1 MGFRNGFTRLLAGLV
16 LLLGSM
22 TTPALAA
29 GLMTPANSSLPP
41 LQIREQH
48 VTVDV
53 EDGYAITEVEQ
64 VFHNPNDQDLEAYY
78 RFPVPERGTVAEF
91 TVWIDGKPV
100 IGEVLEK
107 QQARQVYEQEKAA
120 GREAGLT
127 EKDSY
132 KAFDVRVQPV
142 RAGQDTRVRLVYM
155 QPAFVDT
162 GIGRYV
168 YPLEEGGVDE
178 KKLAFWTA
186 NDSVEEH
193 FSFTLNLRSGYP
205 VDALRLPKHPEAQIQ
220 QLDPQ
225 QWQVKL
231 DNRAATVTSKEDEN
245 SERANFAPPPA
256 NGQPTNAFTLN
267 QDIVVYWRHQQD
279 LPGSVDLVAYKAP
292 GKDRGTFMLSITPG
306 DDLPAIS
313 TGSDWVFVLDVS
325 GSMNAKLA
333 TLADGVSQALG
344 KLRGGD
350 RFRIV
355 LFDDRAEELTN
366 GFVDATPDS
375 IRRYTD
381 KVMQLK
387 SRGGTNL
394 FGGLSLA
401 LKPLDAD
408 RPTGIVL
415 VTDGVANVGKTQQ
428 KDFIDLLE
436 SHDVRLFT
444 FVMGN
449 SSNRPMLT
457 AMTDASNGF
466 AISVS
471 NSDDIAGQILNA
483 TAKLTHQAMNDV
495 EIDID
500 GVRTANLQPQRIG
513 SIYHG
518 RQIVL
523 LGHYWG
529 DGPAKV
535 TLRANVGGQD
545 KQYKTRFDFP
555 ATGGDNP
562 ELDRLWAYATI
573 QGMQREINY
582 FGEEKDLQQGIV
594 DLGLEYGLVTNYTSM
609 VVLRDEVFAEY
620 GIERRNAK
628 RRDIEK
634 LAKAQRQTKAPT
646 SNRVDQAQPMYTSN
660 QPSYSGGGAGSGGAF
675 GISAL
680 LPFLILLIGGGLRR
694 KPDNSENIL

>member
-1 MGFRNGFTRLLAGLV
+1 MGFRNGYTRFATGLALLFGC
-16 LLLGSM
+16 LL
-22 TTPALAA
+22 TNPTLAA

-64 VFHNPNDQDLEAYY
+64 VFHNPNNQDLEAYY
-78 RFPVPERGTVAEF
+78 RFPVPEKGTVAEF
-91 TVWIDGKPV
+91 TAWIDGKPV

-127 EKDSY
+127 EKDSF
-132 KAFDVRVQPV
+132 KAFDVKVQPV

-155 QPAFVDT
+155 QPAFVDN

-168 YPLEEGGVDE
+168 YPLEEGSVDE

-186 NDSVEEH
+186 NEKVEER
-193 FSFTLNLRSGYP
+193 FSFTLNLRSSYP
-205 VDALRLPKHPEAQIQ
+205 VDALRLPKHPQAKIQ
-220 QLDPQ
+220 QLGSQ
-225 QWQVKL
+225 QWQVTL
-231 DNRAATVTSKEDEN
+231 DNRNASTTIKGEGR
-245 SERANFAPPPA
+245 SEKGDNNNFAPPA
-256 NGQPTNAFTLN
+256 TNGHPPSAFTLD

-306 DDLPAIS
+306 DDLPPIT
-313 TGSDWVFVLDVS
+313 TGSDWVFVLDIS

-333 TLADGVSQALG
+333 TLGDGVRQALG
-344 KLRGGD
+344 KLRGND

-355 LFDDRAEELTN
+355 LFDDRAEELTS
-366 GFVDATPDS
+366 GFVDATPNN
-375 IRRYTD
+375 IRQYTQ
-381 KVMQLK
+381 KIMQLQ

-401 LKPLDAD
+401 LTPLDAD

-415 VTDGVANVGKTQQ
+415 VTDGVANVGKTRQ

-436 SHDVRLFT
+436 NHDVRLFT

-449 SSNRPMLT
+449 SANRPMLT

-483 TAKLTHQAMNDV
+483 TSKVTHQAMNDV

-500 GVRTANLQPQRIG
+500 GIRTADLQPQRIG

-529 DGPAKV
+529 DGPAKI
-535 TLRANVGGQD
+535 TLRAEVAGQE
-545 KQYKTRFDFP
+545 KTYKTRFDFP
-555 ATGGDNP
+555 AQGGNNP
-562 ELDRLWAYATI
+562 ELERLWAYATV
-573 QGMQREINY
+573 QDMQQEIEY
-582 FGEEKDLQQGIV
+582 FGEEKDLQQGIT
-594 DLGLEYGLVTNYTSM
+594 DLGIEYGLVTHYTSM
-609 VVLRDEVFAEY
+609 VVLREEVFKEY
-620 GIERRNAK
+620 GIDRRNAK
-628 RRDIEK
+628 RREIEK
-634 LAKAQRQTKAPT
+634 RAKAQRQASAP
-646 SNRVDQAQPMYTSN
+646 SGNRVDNSQPMYNSN
-660 QPSYSGGGAGSGGAF
+660 RPSYSSGSGGSGGAF
-675 GISAL
+675 GMGAL

-694 KPDNSENIL
+694 RH

>member
-1 MGFRNGFTRLLAGLV
+1 MGFRNRLTRLFSGLA
-16 LLLGSM
+16 LLLSSAL
-22 TTPALAA
+22 TTQALAA
-29 GLMTPANSSLPP
+29 GLMTPTNSSLPP

-78 RFPVPERGTVAEF
+78 RFPVPEKGTVAEF
-91 TVWIDGKPV
+91 TVWIDSKPV
-100 IGEVLEK
+100 VGEVLEK

-132 KAFDVRVQPV
+132 KAFDVLVQPV

-155 QPAFVDT
+155 QPASVDT

-186 NDSVEEH
+186 NESVEDH

-205 VDALRLPKHPEAQIQ
+205 VDALRLPKHPQAQIQ
-220 QLDPQ
+220 QLGPQ

-231 DNRAATVTSKEDEN
+231 DNRTATASSEEETN
-245 SERANFAPPPA
+245 SESANFAPPAA
-256 NGQPTNAFTLN
+256 NGQPANAFTLD

-306 DDLPAIS
+306 DDLPPIT
-313 TGSDWVFVLDVS
+313 TGSDWVFVLDIS
-325 GSMNAKLA
+325 GSMSAKLA

-355 LFDDRAEELTN
+355 LFDDRAEEITS
-366 GFVDATPDS
+366 GFVDATPGS
-375 IRRYTD
+375 IRRYTE
-381 KVMQLK
+381 KLMQLK
-387 SRGGTNL
+387 PRGGTNL

-401 LKPLDAD
+401 LNPLDAD

-436 SHDVRLFT
+436 NHDVRLFT

-449 SSNRPMLT
+449 SANRPMLT

-500 GVRTANLQPQRIG
+500 GVRTADLQPQRIG

-535 TLRANVGGQD
+535 TLRANVAGQD
-545 KQYKTRFDFP
+545 KQYKTRFNFP
-555 ATGGDNP
+555 AQGGENP
-562 ELDRLWAYATI
+562 ELERLWAYATI
-573 QGMQREINY
+573 QDMQREIND
-582 FGEEKDLQQGIV
+582 FGEEKDLQQGIT

-609 VVLRDEVFAEY
+609 VVLRDEVFEEY

-628 RRDIEK
+628 RREIET
-634 LAKAQRQTKAPT
+634 LAKAQRQASAPT
-646 SNRVDQAQPMYTSN
+646 SNRVDNAQPMYSSN
-660 QPSYSGGGAGSGGAF
+660 RPSYSGGSSSGGAF
-675 GISAL
+675 GIGAL

-694 KPDNSENIL
+694 RR

>member
-1 MGFRNGFTRLLAGLV
+1 MGFRNGYTRFAAGLA
-16 LLLGSM
+16 LLFGCLL
-22 TTPALAA
+22 TNPTLAA

-64 VFHNPNDQDLEAYY
+64 VFHNPNNQDLEAYY
-78 RFPVPERGTVAEF
+78 RFPVPEKGTVAEF

-127 EKDSY
+127 EKDSF
-132 KAFDVRVQPV
+132 KAFDVKVQPV

-186 NDSVEEH
+186 NDKVEER
-193 FSFTLNLRSGYP
+193 FSFTLNLRSSYP
-205 VDALRLPKHPEAQIQ
+205 VDALRLPKHPQAKIQ
-220 QLDPQ
+220 QLGSQ
-225 QWQVKL
+225 QWQVTL
-231 DNRAATVTSKEDEN
+231 DNRSASTTVKEEGM
-245 SERANFAPPPA
+245 SEKGDNNNFAPPA
-256 NGQPTNAFTLN
+256 TNGHPPSAFTLD
-267 QDIVVYWRHQQD
+267 QDIVVYWRHQQE

-306 DDLPAIS
+306 DDLPPIT
-313 TGSDWVFVLDVS
+313 TGSDWVFVLDIS

-333 TLADGVSQALG
+333 TLGDGVRQALG
-344 KLRGGD
+344 KLRGND

-355 LFDDRAEELTN
+355 LFDDRAEELTS
-366 GFVDATPDS
+366 GFVDATPNN
-375 IRRYTD
+375 IRQYTQ
-381 KVMQLK
+381 KIMQLQ

-401 LKPLDAD
+401 LNPLDAD

-415 VTDGVANVGKTQQ
+415 VTDGVANVGKNRQ

-436 SHDVRLFT
+436 GHDVRLFT

-449 SSNRPMLT
+449 SANRPMLT

-483 TAKLTHQAMNDV
+483 TSKVTHQAMNDV

-500 GVRTANLQPQRIG
+500 GIRTADLQPQRIG

-529 DGPAKV
+529 DGPATV
-535 TLRANVGGQD
+535 TLRAEVAGQE
-545 KQYKTRFDFP
+545 KTYKTRFDFP
-555 ATGGDNP
+555 AQGGNNP
-562 ELDRLWAYATI
+562 ELERLWAYATI
-573 QGMQREINY
+573 QDMQQEIEY
-582 FGEEKDLQQGIV
+582 FGEEKDLQQGIT
-594 DLGLEYGLVTNYTSM
+594 DLGIEYGLVTHYTSM
-609 VVLRDEVFAEY
+609 VVLRDEVFKDY
-620 GIERRNAK
+620 GIDRRNAK
-628 RRDIEK
+628 RRELEK
-634 LAKAQRQTKAPT
+634 RAKAQRQASAP
-646 SNRVDQAQPMYTSN
+646 SGNRVDNTQPMYNSN
-660 QPSYSGGGAGSGGAF
+660 RPSYSGGNGGSGGAF
-675 GISAL
+675 GMGAL

-694 KPDNSENIL
+694 RH

>member
-1 MGFRNGFTRLLAGLV
+1 MGFRNRFQRLLATVALTFSA
-16 LLLGSM
+16 LTATQHS
-22 TTPALAA
+22 LAA
-29 GLMTPANSSLPP
+29 GLMAPVDSNLPP

-78 RFPVPERGTVAEF
+78 RFPVPEKGTVAEF
-91 TVWIDGKPV
+91 TVWIDDKPV

-107 QQARQVYEQEKAA
+107 EQARQVYEQEKAA

-132 KAFDVRVQPV
+132 KAFDVKVQPV

-155 QPAFVDT
+155 QPASVDT

-205 VDALRLPKHPEAQIQ
+205 VDALRLPKHPQAQIQ
-220 QLDPQ
+220 QLGPQ
-225 QWQVKL
+225 QWQVTL
-231 DNRAATVTSKEDEN
+231 DNRTATASSEEETN
-245 SERANFAPPPA
+245 SENPNFTPPAA
-256 NGQPTNAFTLN
+256 NGQPANAFTLD

-306 DDLPAIS
+306 DDLPPIT
-313 TGSDWVFVLDVS
+313 TGSDWVFVLDIS
-325 GSMNAKLA
+325 GSMSAKLA
-333 TLADGVSQALG
+333 TLGDGVSQALG

-355 LFDDRAEELTN
+355 LFDDRAEELTS
-366 GFVDATPDS
+366 GFVDATPNN
-375 IRRYTD
+375 IRQYTK
-381 KVMQLK
+381 KVMQLQ

-401 LKPLDAD
+401 LNPLDAD

-436 SHDVRLFT
+436 NHDVRLFT

-449 SSNRPMLT
+449 STNRPMLT
-457 AMTDASNGF
+457 AMTGASNGF
-466 AISVS
+466 SISVS

-500 GVRTANLQPQRIG
+500 GVRTADLQPQRIG

-529 DGPAKV
+529 NGPANV
-535 TLRANVGGQD
+535 TLRANVAGQD
-545 KQYKTRFDFP
+545 KQYKTRFNFP
-555 ATGGDNP
+555 AQGGDNP
-562 ELDRLWAYATI
+562 ELERLWAYATI
-573 QGMQREINY
+573 QDMQQEINY

-620 GIERRNAK
+620 GIDRHNAK
-628 RRDIEK
+628 RREIEK
-634 LAKAQRQTKAPT
+634 LAKAQRQANAPT
-646 SNRVDQAQPMYTSN
+646 SNRADTAQPMYTSN
-660 QPSYSGGGAGSGGAF
+660 RPSYSSGGGGGGAF
-675 GISAL
+675 GIGAL

-694 KPDNSENIL
+694 RR

>member
-1 MGFRNGFTRLLAGLV
+1 MGFRNRFHRLLATL
-16 LLLGSM
+16 
-22 TTPALAA
+22 ALTLSALTATQHSAAA
-29 GLMTPANSSLPP
+29 GLMAPADSNLPP

-78 RFPVPERGTVAEF
+78 RFPVPEKGTVAEF

-107 QQARQVYEQEKAA
+107 EQARQVYEQEKAA
-120 GREAGLT
+120 GRDVGLT
-127 EKDSY
+127 EKDNF
-132 KAFDVRVQPV
+132 KAFDVKVNPV

-155 QPAFVDT
+155 QPASVDT

-178 KKLAFWTA
+178 QKLNFWTA
-186 NDSVEEH
+186 NESVEEH
-193 FSFTLNLRSGYP
+193 FTFTLNLRSGYP
-205 VDALRLPKHPEAQIQ
+205 VDALRLPKHPQAQITQ
-220 QLDPQ
+220 QGPQ
-225 QWQVKL
+225 QWQVTL
-231 DNRAATVTSKEDEN
+231 DNRRSAIAGSTNGEIAEITHSSEDKK
-245 SERANFAPPPA
+245 SESANVAPPTN
-256 NGQPTNAFTLN
+256 NGQPARAFTLN

-279 LPGSVDLVAYKAP
+279 LPGSVDLVAYKEP
-292 GKDRGTFMLSITPG
+292 GEDRGTFMLSITPG
-306 DDLPAIS
+306 DDLPAIT
-313 TGSDWVFVLDVS
+313 TGSDWVFVLDIS
-325 GSMNAKLA
+325 GSMSAKLA
-333 TLADGVSQALG
+333 TLGDGVSQALG

-355 LFDDRAEELTN
+355 LFDDRAEELTS
-366 GFVDATPDS
+366 GFVDATPNN
-375 IRRYTD
+375 IRQYTQ
-381 KVMQLK
+381 KVMHLQ

-401 LKPLDAD
+401 LNPLDAD

-449 SSNRPMLT
+449 SANRPMLT

-483 TAKLTHQAMNDV
+483 TTKLTHQAMNDV

-500 GVRTANLQPQRIG
+500 GIRTADLQPQRIG

-529 DGPAKV
+529 DGPADV
-535 TLRANVGGQD
+535 TLHSEVAGQE
-545 KQYKTRFDFP
+545 KTYKTRFDFP
-555 ATGGDNP
+555 AQGGDNP
-562 ELDRLWAYATI
+562 ELERLWAYATI
-573 QGMQREINY
+573 QDMQQEINY
-582 FGEEKDLQQGIV
+582 FGEEIGRA
-594 DLGLEYGLVTNYTSM
+594 SC
-609 VVLRDEVFAEY
+609 R
-620 GIERRNAK
+620 ER
-628 RRDIEK
+628 
-634 LAKAQRQTKAPT
+634 
-646 SNRVDQAQPMYTSN
+646 V
-660 QPSYSGGGAGSGGAF
+660 
-675 GISAL
+675 
-680 LPFLILLIGGGLRR
+680 
-694 KPDNSENIL
+694 

>member
-1 MGFRNGFTRLLAGLV
+1 MGFRNGYTRFAAGLA
-16 LLLGSM
+16 LLFGCLL
-22 TTPALAA
+22 TNPTLAA

-64 VFHNPNDQDLEAYY
+64 VFHNPNNQDLEAYY
-78 RFPVPERGTVAEF
+78 RFPVPEKGTVAEF
-91 TVWIDGKPV
+91 TAWIDGKPV

-127 EKDSY
+127 EKDSF
-132 KAFDVRVQPV
+132 KAFDVKVQPV

-155 QPAFVDT
+155 QPAFVDN

-168 YPLEEGGVDE
+168 YPLEEGSVDE

-186 NDSVEEH
+186 NEKVEER
-193 FSFTLNLRSGYP
+193 FSFTLNLRSSYP
-205 VDALRLPKHPEAQIQ
+205 VDALRLPKHPQAKIQ
-220 QLDPQ
+220 QLGSQ
-225 QWQVKL
+225 QWQVTL
-231 DNRAATVTSKEDEN
+231 DNRNASTTIKGKGR
-245 SERANFAPPPA
+245 SEKGDNNFAPPA
-256 NGQPTNAFTLN
+256 TNGHPPSAFTLD

-306 DDLPAIS
+306 DDLPPIT
-313 TGSDWVFVLDVS
+313 TGSDWVFVLDIS

-333 TLADGVSQALG
+333 TLGDGVRQALG
-344 KLRGGD
+344 KLRGND

-355 LFDDRAEELTN
+355 LFDDRAEELTS
-366 GFVDATPDS
+366 GFVDATPNN
-375 IRRYTD
+375 IRQYTQ
-381 KVMQLK
+381 KIMQLQ

-401 LKPLDAD
+401 LTPLDAD

-415 VTDGVANVGKTQQ
+415 VTDGVANVGKTRQ

-436 SHDVRLFT
+436 NHDVRLFT

-449 SSNRPMLT
+449 SANRPMLT

-483 TAKLTHQAMNDV
+483 TSKVTHQAMNDV

-500 GVRTANLQPQRIG
+500 GIRTADLQPQRIG

-529 DGPAKV
+529 DGPAKI
-535 TLRANVGGQD
+535 TLRAEVAGQE
-545 KQYKTRFDFP
+545 KTYKTRFDFP
-555 ATGGDNP
+555 AQGGNNP
-562 ELDRLWAYATI
+562 ELERLWAYATV
-573 QGMQREINY
+573 QDMQQEIEY
-582 FGEEKDLQQGIV
+582 FGEEKDLQQGIT
-594 DLGLEYGLVTNYTSM
+594 DLGIEYGLVTHYTSM
-609 VVLRDEVFAEY
+609 VVLREDVFKEY
-620 GIERRNAK
+620 GIDRRNAK
-628 RRDIEK
+628 RREIEK
-634 LAKAQRQTKAPT
+634 RAKAQRQASAP
-646 SNRVDQAQPMYTSN
+646 SGNRVDNSQPMYNSN
-660 QPSYSGGGAGSGGAF
+660 RPSYSSGSGGSGGAF
-675 GISAL
+675 GMGAL
-680 LPFLILLIGGGLRR
+680 LPFLILLIGGRLRR
-694 KPDNSENIL
+694 RH

>member
-1 MGFRNGFTRLLAGLV
+1 MGFRNRFQRLLATV
-16 LLLGSM
+16 
-22 TTPALAA
+22 ALTLSALTATQHGIAA
-29 GLMTPANSSLPP
+29 GLMAPVDSNLPP

-78 RFPVPERGTVAEF
+78 RFPVPEKGTVAEF
-91 TVWIDGKPV
+91 TVWIDDKPV

-107 QQARQVYEQEKAA
+107 EQARQVYEQEKAA

-132 KAFDVRVQPV
+132 KAFDVKVQPV

-155 QPAFVDT
+155 QPASVDT

-205 VDALRLPKHPEAQIQ
+205 VDALRLPKHPQAQIQ
-220 QLDPQ
+220 QLGPQ
-225 QWQVKL
+225 QWQVTL
-231 DNRAATVTSKEDEN
+231 DNRTATASSEEEAN
-245 SERANFAPPPA
+245 SENPNFAPPAA
-256 NGQPTNAFTLN
+256 NGQPANAFALD

-306 DDLPAIS
+306 DDLPPIT
-313 TGSDWVFVLDVS
+313 TGSDWVFVLDIS
-325 GSMNAKLA
+325 GSMSAKLA
-333 TLADGVSQALG
+333 TLGDGVSQALG

-355 LFDDRAEELTN
+355 LFDDRAEELTS
-366 GFVDATPDS
+366 GFVDATPNN
-375 IRRYTD
+375 IRQYTK
-381 KVMQLK
+381 KVMQLQ

-401 LKPLDAD
+401 LNPLDAD

-436 SHDVRLFT
+436 NHDVRLFT

-449 SSNRPMLT
+449 SANRPMLT
-457 AMTDASNGF
+457 AMTNASNGF

-500 GVRTANLQPQRIG
+500 GVRTADLQPQRIG

-535 TLRANVGGQD
+535 TLRANVAGQN
-545 KQYKTRFDFP
+545 KQYKTRFNFP
-555 ATGGDNP
+555 AQGGDNP
-562 ELDRLWAYATI
+562 ELERLWAYATI
-573 QGMQREINY
+573 QDMQQEINY

-620 GIERRNAK
+620 GIDRRNAK
-628 RRDIEK
+628 RREIEK
-634 LAKAQRQTKAPT
+634 LAKAQRQANAPT
-646 SNRVDQAQPMYTSN
+646 SNRADTAQPMYTSN
-660 QPSYSGGGAGSGGAF
+660 RPSYSSGGGGGGGAF
-675 GISAL
+675 GIGAL

-694 KPDNSENIL
+694 RR

>member
-1 MGFRNGFTRLLAGLV
+1 MGFRNRFQRLLATL
-16 LLLGSM
+16 
-22 TTPALAA
+22 ALTLSALAATQHSIAA
-29 GLMTPANSSLPP
+29 GLMAPVDSNLPP

-78 RFPVPERGTVAEF
+78 RFPVPEKGTVAEF
-91 TVWIDGKPV
+91 TVWIDDKPV

-107 QQARQVYEQEKAA
+107 EQARQVYEQEKAA

-132 KAFDVRVQPV
+132 KAFDVKVQPV

-155 QPAFVDT
+155 QPASVDT

-205 VDALRLPKHPEAQIQ
+205 VDALRLPKHPQAQIQ
-220 QLDPQ
+220 QLGPQ
-225 QWQVKL
+225 QWQVTL
-231 DNRAATVTSKEDEN
+231 DNRTATASSEEETN
-245 SERANFAPPPA
+245 SENPNFTPPAA
-256 NGQPTNAFTLN
+256 NGQPANAFTLD

-306 DDLPAIS
+306 DDLPPIT
-313 TGSDWVFVLDVS
+313 TGSDWVFVLDIS
-325 GSMNAKLA
+325 GSMSAKLA
-333 TLADGVSQALG
+333 TLGDGVSQALG

-355 LFDDRAEELTN
+355 LFDDRAEELTS
-366 GFVDATPDS
+366 GFVDATPNN
-375 IRRYTD
+375 IRQYTK
-381 KVMQLK
+381 KVMQLQ

-401 LKPLDAD
+401 LNPLDAD

-436 SHDVRLFT
+436 NHDVRLFT

-449 SSNRPMLT
+449 SANRPMLT
-457 AMTDASNGF
+457 AMTGASNGF

-500 GVRTANLQPQRIG
+500 GVRTADLQPQRIG

-529 DGPAKV
+529 DGPANV
-535 TLRANVGGQD
+535 TLRANVAGQD
-545 KQYKTRFDFP
+545 KQYKTRFNFP
-555 ATGGDNP
+555 AQGGDNP
-562 ELDRLWAYATI
+562 ELERLWAYATI
-573 QGMQREINY
+573 QDMQQEINY

-620 GIERRNAK
+620 GIDRRNAK
-628 RRDIEK
+628 RREIEK
-634 LAKAQRQTKAPT
+634 LAKAQRQANAPT
-646 SNRVDQAQPMYTSN
+646 SNRADTALPMYTSN
-660 QPSYSGGGAGSGGAF
+660 RPSYSSGGGGGGAF
-675 GISAL
+675 GIGAL

-694 KPDNSENIL
+694 RR

>member
-1 MGFRNGFTRLLAGLV
+1 MGFRNGFTRLFTGLV

-53 EDGYAITEVEQ
+53 EDAYAITEVEQ

-91 TVWIDGKPV
+91 TVWIDGSPV

-132 KAFDVRVQPV
+132 KAFDVLVQPV

-186 NDSVEEH
+186 NEKVEER
-193 FSFTLNLRSGYP
+193 FSFTLNLRSSYP
-205 VDALRLPKHPEAQIQ
+205 VDALRLPKHPQAKIQ
-220 QLDPQ
+220 QLGSQ
-225 QWQVKL
+225 QWQVTL
-231 DNRAATVTSKEDEN
+231 DNRNASTTIKGKGR
-245 SERANFAPPPA
+245 SEKGDNNFAPPA
-256 NGQPTNAFTLN
+256 TNGHPPSAFTLD

-306 DDLPAIS
+306 DDLPPIT
-313 TGSDWVFVLDVS
+313 TGSDWVFVLDIS

-333 TLADGVSQALG
+333 TLGDGVRQALG
-344 KLRGGD
+344 KLRGND

-355 LFDDRAEELTN
+355 LFDDRAEELTS
-366 GFVDATPDS
+366 GFVDATPNN
-375 IRRYTD
+375 IRQYTQ
-381 KVMQLK
+381 KIMQLQ

-401 LKPLDAD
+401 LTPLDAD

-415 VTDGVANVGKTQQ
+415 VTDGVANVGKTRQ

-436 SHDVRLFT
+436 NHDVRLFT

-449 SSNRPMLT
+449 SANRPMLT

-483 TAKLTHQAMNDV
+483 TSKVTHQAMNDV

-500 GVRTANLQPQRIG
+500 GIRTADLQPQRIG

-529 DGPAKV
+529 DGPAKI
-535 TLRANVGGQD
+535 TLRAEVAGQE
-545 KQYKTRFDFP
+545 KTYKTRFDFP
-555 ATGGDNP
+555 AQGGNNP
-562 ELDRLWAYATI
+562 ELERLWAYATV
-573 QGMQREINY
+573 QDMQQEIEY
-582 FGEEKDLQQGIV
+582 FGEEKDLQQGIT
-594 DLGLEYGLVTNYTSM
+594 DLGIEYGLVTHYTSM
-609 VVLRDEVFAEY
+609 VVLREEVFKEY
-620 GIERRNAK
+620 GIDRRNTK
-628 RRDIEK
+628 RREIEK
-634 LAKAQRQTKAPT
+634 RAKAQRQASAP
-646 SNRVDQAQPMYTSN
+646 SGNRVDNSQPMYNSN
-660 QPSYSGGGAGSGGAF
+660 RPSYSSGSGGSGGAF
-675 GISAL
+675 GMGAL
-680 LPFLILLIGGGLRR
+680 LPFLILLIGGRLRR
-694 KPDNSENIL
+694 RH

>member
-1 MGFRNGFTRLLAGLV
+1 MGFATGYRHWIAATVLAVVTLLA
-16 LLLGSM
+16 S
-22 TTPALAA
+22 TSALAA
-29 GLMTPANSSLPP
+29 GLMAPADQSLPP
-41 LQIREQH
+41 LKIREQH

-64 VFHNPNDQDLEAYY
+64 VFHNPNDRDLEAWY
-78 RFPVPERGTVAEF
+78 RFPVPEKGTVAEF

-100 IGEVLEK
+100 TGEVLEK

-132 KAFDVRVQPV
+132 KAFDVMVSPV

-178 KKLAFWTA
+178 ELLAFWTA
-186 NDSVEEH
+186 NESVEEH
-193 FSFTLNLRSGYP
+193 FTFTLNLRSGYP
-205 VDALRLPKHPEAQIQ
+205 VDAVRLPKHPQAQIQ
-220 QLDPQ
+220 QLGPQ
-225 QWQVKL
+225 QWQVTL
-231 DNRAATVTSKEDEN
+231 DNRTASADNPGEASSGN
-245 SERANFAPPPA
+245 AQFAPPAA
-256 NGQPTNAFTLN
+256 NGQPANAFTLD
-267 QDIVVYWRHQQD
+267 QDIVVYWRHQQN
-279 LPGSVDLVAYKAP
+279 LPGAVDLVAYKPP

-306 DDLPAIS
+306 DDLPPIT
-313 TGSDWVFVLDVS
+313 TGSDWVFVLDIS

-333 TLADGVSQALG
+333 TLADGVNQALG

-355 LFDDRAEELTN
+355 LFDDRAEEMN
-366 GFVDATPDS
+366 SGFVDATPDS
-375 IRRYTD
+375 IRRYSQ
-381 KVMQLK
+381 KLMQLQ

-401 LKPLDAD
+401 LNPLDAD

-415 VTDGVANVGKTQQ
+415 VTDGVANVDKTQQ
-428 KDFIDLLE
+428 KDFLDLLKK
-436 SHDVRLFT
+436 HDVRLFT

-449 SSNRPMLT
+449 SANRPLLT

-466 AISVS
+466 ATSVS
-471 NSDDIAGQILNA
+471 NSDDIAGQILSA
-483 TAKLTHQAMNDV
+483 TAKLTHQAMNEV
-495 EIDID
+495 SIDID
-500 GVRTANLQPQRIG
+500 GVRTADLQPQRIG
-513 SIYHG
+513 TVYHG

-529 DGPAKV
+529 DGPADV
-535 TLRANVGGQD
+535 TLSANVAGQD
-545 KQYKTRFDFP
+545 KTYRTRFDFP

-562 ELDRLWAYATI
+562 ELERLWAYATI
-573 QGMQREINY
+573 EQMQQEIDY
-582 FGEEKDLQQGIV
+582 FGAEKDLENGIV
-594 DLGLEYGLVTNYTSM
+594 DLGIEYGLVTNYTSM
-609 VVLRDEVFAEY
+609 VVLREEMFEQY

-628 RRDIEK
+628 RRDIER
-634 LAKAQRQTKAPT
+634 LAKAQREASAPT
-646 SNRVDQAQPMYTSN
+646 SNRVDNQQPMYTRSR
-660 QPSYSGGGAGSGGAF
+660 PSFGGGGGGGAF
-675 GISAL
+675 GLGAL
-680 LPFLILLIGGGLRR
+680 LPFLMLVVGGWLRR
-694 KPDNSENIL
+694 R

>member
-1 MGFRNGFTRLLAGLV
+1 MGFRNGYTRFAAGLA
-16 LLLGSM
+16 LLFGCLL
-22 TTPALAA
+22 TNPTLAA

-64 VFHNPNDQDLEAYY
+64 VFHNPNNQDLEAYY
-78 RFPVPERGTVAEF
+78 RFPVPEKGTVAEF

-127 EKDSY
+127 EKDSF
-132 KAFDVRVQPV
+132 KAFDVKVQPV

-186 NDSVEEH
+186 NDKVEEG
-193 FSFTLNLRSGYP
+193 FSFTLNLRSSYP
-205 VDALRLPKHPEAQIQ
+205 VDALRLPKHPQAKIQ
-220 QLDPQ
+220 QLGSQ
-225 QWQVKL
+225 QWQVTL
-231 DNRAATVTSKEDEN
+231 DNRSASTTVKEEGTSEKGDN
-245 SERANFAPPPA
+245 NNFAPPA
-256 NGQPTNAFTLN
+256 TNGHPPSAFTLD
-267 QDIVVYWRHQQD
+267 QDIVVYWRHQQE

-306 DDLPAIS
+306 DDLPPIT
-313 TGSDWVFVLDVS
+313 TGSDWVFVLDIS

-333 TLADGVSQALG
+333 TLGDGVRQALG
-344 KLRGGD
+344 KLRGND

-355 LFDDRAEELTN
+355 LFDDRAEELTS
-366 GFVDATPDS
+366 GFVDATPNN
-375 IRRYTD
+375 IRQYTQ
-381 KVMQLK
+381 KIMQLQ

-401 LKPLDAD
+401 LNPLDAD

-415 VTDGVANVGKTQQ
+415 VTDGVANVGKSRQ

-436 SHDVRLFT
+436 GHDVRLFT

-449 SSNRPMLT
+449 SANRPMLT

-483 TAKLTHQAMNDV
+483 TRKVTHQAMNDV

-500 GVRTANLQPQRIG
+500 GIRTADLQPQRIG

-529 DGPAKV
+529 DGPAKI
-535 TLRANVGGQD
+535 TLRAEVAGQE
-545 KQYKTRFDFP
+545 KTYKTRFDFP
-555 ATGGDNP
+555 AQGGNNP
-562 ELDRLWAYATI
+562 ELERLWAYATI
-573 QGMQREINY
+573 QDMQQEIEY
-582 FGEEKDLQQGIV
+582 FGEEKDLQQGIT
-594 DLGLEYGLVTNYTSM
+594 DLGIEYGLVTHYTSM
-609 VVLRDEVFAEY
+609 VVLRDEVFKEY
-620 GIERRNAK
+620 GIDRRNAK
-628 RRDIEK
+628 RRELEK
-634 LAKAQRQTKAPT
+634 RAKAQRQASAP
-646 SNRVDQAQPMYTSN
+646 SGNRVDNTQPMYNSN
-660 QPSYSGGGAGSGGAF
+660 RPSYSGGNGGSGGAF
-675 GISAL
+675 GMGAL

-694 KPDNSENIL
+694 RH